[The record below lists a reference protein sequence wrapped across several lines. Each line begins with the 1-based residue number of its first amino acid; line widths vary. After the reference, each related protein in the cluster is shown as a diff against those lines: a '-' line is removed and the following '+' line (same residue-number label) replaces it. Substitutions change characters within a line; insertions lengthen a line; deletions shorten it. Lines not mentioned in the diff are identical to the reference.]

1 MCIRDRFQRHYMRV
15 SKDDGGSFAN
25 ATLAESALLRH
36 FTIASDGKGDGIIA
50 YGMHTISF
58 MKFDGKEFNEL
69 DPPPLRGNP
78 LCSALTSSYKLGKYF
93 FWHIHFY
100 DDGQRTLWVAKA
112 DMIKES
118 LTTS

>member
-78 LCSALTSSYKLGKYF
+78 LCSALTSSYKPVSYTHL
-93 FWHIHFY
+93 
-100 DDGQRTLWVAKA
+100 TLP
-112 DMIKES
+112 
-118 LTTS
+118 TSDLV